1 MRGEVEPLWCG
12 WGCGFG
18 LIMGFGGLLRCA
30 AEAVAVFCDCA
41 TSDVVAF
48 LVEFS
53 TYEVVA

>member
-1 MRGEVEPLWCG
+1 
-12 WGCGFG
+12 
-18 LIMGFGGLLRCA
+18 MGFGGLLRCA
-30 AEAVAVFCDCA
+30 AEAGNGYAEAVAVFCDCA